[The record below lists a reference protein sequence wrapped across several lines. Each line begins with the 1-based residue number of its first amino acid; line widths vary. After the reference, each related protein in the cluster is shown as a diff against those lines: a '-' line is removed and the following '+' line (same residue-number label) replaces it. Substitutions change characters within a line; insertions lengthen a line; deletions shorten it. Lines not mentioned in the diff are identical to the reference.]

1 MSFLNENKLLNE
13 HQHGFRSGRS
23 CVTQLIDVLDTWT
36 GMLEEDGGVD
46 VAYLDFSKAFDSVPH
61 QRLLKKVKAHGIHG
75 NLVDWIGSFLI
86 GRKQRVVVNG
96 KESSWASVVS
106 GIPQGSVLGPILF
119 VIYINDLPDNLRG
132 HVEMFADDTKVYAHI
147 KDPQDGDI
155 LQYDLNSLSDWAEK
169 WQLKFNVCKCG
180 VMHYGSQDA
189 PNTYDMRDGT
199 SRTNLEVR
207 EEEKIWVSYLTP
219 P

>member
-1 MSFLNENKLLNE
+1 M
-13 HQHGFRSGRS
+13 
-23 CVTQLIDVLDTWT
+23 
-36 GMLEEDGGVD
+36 
-46 VAYLDFSKAFDSVPH
+46 
-61 QRLLKKVKAHGIHG
+61 KAHGIHG
-75 NLVDWIGSFLI
+75 NLVNWIGSAI
-86 GRKQRVVVNG
+86 
-96 KESSWASVVS
+96 VVS
-106 GIPQGSVLGPILF
+106 GIPQGSLLSPILF

-147 KDPQDGDI
+147 KDPQYGVI

-169 WQLKFNVCKCG
+169 WQLKFNVSKCG

-207 EEEKIWVSYLTP
+207 EKRKIWVSYLTP